1 MLGKVDFDG
10 SLEVCSESTRFS
22 WSSQITWLI
31 TLNQRVQGSSPCA
44 PTNKVNNL
52 AQVRVGQ
59 STHILQRI
67 LQFCSRFELHDGN
80 FGELDVTAKVVRI
93 EDRFDIPKAVAG
105 ERRDLRHSRVGKRQP
120 YHC

>member
-1 MLGKVDFDG
+1 MPERRAKMSEWGLMLLK
-10 SLEVCSESTRFS
+10 
-22 WSSQITWLI
+22 SQLTF
-31 TLNQRVQGSSPCA
+31 NQRVQGSSPCA

-120 YHC
+120 HHC